1 MCMQLDVYA
10 YATCTPQV
18 VKKEK
23 QKNIYI
29 CIYVMQNTYVLYILH
44 CDREY
49 QYCICV

>member
-10 YATCTPQV
+10 YAACTPQV
-18 VKKEK
+18 VKKK
-23 QKNIYI
+23 KNTYIYI
-29 CIYVMQNTYVLYILH
+29 YIYVMQNTYVLYILH